1 MLNTLL
7 PARGGGSPLLNE
19 LDACLCA
26 CLCVRACRRVPVRTD
41 GGAFCWRGL
50 GREPTKSQLPLS
62 SSRNFDEDA
71 GDEYGGD
78 EDPDVDADEEE
89 PEEVRTS
96 KPMPMHG

>member
-1 MLNTLL
+1 MNSAFAGCVCVRGCRWVVA
-7 PARGGGSPLLNE
+7 PCVRACVRARV
-19 LDACLCA
+19 CA
-26 CLCVRACRRVPVRTD
+26 CLCVLTAGPF
-41 GGAFCWRGL
+41 GGEGL
-50 GREPTKSQLPLS
+50 GASTTKSQLPLS